1 MGDIFAD
8 AENSLQPGP
17 LILNPQGHLI
27 YFQPLSRSAAFNV
40 AVQSYQG
47 QTVLTYWQGYVQYGV
62 GIGRDVILNHQYQR
76 VATVFAGHGYS
87 ADLHEFLIT
96 PQGHAFITA
105 YAPVRADLSA
115 VGGSRD
121 GILLDSIVQEVDI
134 ATGQVLWEW
143 HASGH
148 VRLAET
154 YARPVAGRP
163 FDWFHINSIQLLPDG
178 NLLLSAR
185 QTWALYEIS
194 MKTGRIALVIGGK
207 RSDFKADRG
216 ARFEWQ
222 HNAQMQPDGTITV
235 FDNAYDGE
243 TQDEPQSRALRLRL
257 NFRTRRVTLVRAYTS
272 EPPLLS
278 SSQGDVQPL
287 RDGRTFVGWGEAS
300 YASEFGARG
309 RQLFNLRFVVPIQS
323 YRAYRFPWWGQ
334 PTTPPSIATAT
345 TPTGTRVYASWNGAT
360 EVASWQVLAGASPT
374 TLSPAG
380 QFPKTPQFETAMW
393 VADTEPYFAVQ
404 ALGNAGQLLGTSATI
419 AR

>member
-1 MGDIFAD
+1 
-8 AENSLQPGP
+8 
-17 LILNPQGHLI
+17 
-27 YFQPLSRSAAFNV
+27 
-40 AVQSYQG
+40 
-47 QTVLTYWQGYVQYGV
+47 VQYGV

-96 PQGHAFITA
+96 PGGDAFITA

-216 ARFEWQ
+216 AGFEWQ
-222 HNAQMQPDGTITV
+222 HNAQMQPNGTITV

-243 TQDEPQSRALRLRL
+243 TQEEPASRALRIRL
-257 NFRTRRVTLVRAYTS
+257 NFKTRRVTLVRAYTS

-300 YASEFGARG
+300 YASEYGARG
-309 RQLFNLRFVVPIQS
+309 RQLFNLRFVVPVQS